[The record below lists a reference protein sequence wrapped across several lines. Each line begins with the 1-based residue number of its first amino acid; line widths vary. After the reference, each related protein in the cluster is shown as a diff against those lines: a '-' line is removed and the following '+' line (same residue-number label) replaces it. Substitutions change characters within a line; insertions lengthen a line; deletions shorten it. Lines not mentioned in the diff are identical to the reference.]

1 MNLNINRTGVNP
13 TTTVPVAAA
22 VPTAAKADARA
33 DWPTENLN
41 VTSVDGESVE
51 GDIPDSALRRD
62 DALGKLFD
70 RVFSYPAPEMP
81 NFEE

>member
-1 MNLNINRTGVNP
+1 M
-13 TTTVPVAAA
+13 TTIPVAAA
-22 VPTAAKADARA
+22 VPTAAKADVRA
-33 DWPTENLN
+33 DWPTGNLN
-41 VTSVDGESVE
+41 VTSVASESVE

>member
-1 MNLNINRTGVNP
+1 MNLNINRAGVNP
-13 TTTVPVAAA
+13 MTTIPVAAA
-22 VPTAAKADARA
+22 VPTAAKADVRA

-41 VTSVDGESVE
+41 VTSVAGESVE